1 MNTQGLTEMMKAVS
15 NAAIDAKEEL
25 CRLDSFVGDGDHG
38 FTVERGFKAVRNMLE
53 TETFDS
59 PKAVLDAVGEKLA
72 DTMGGAIGLII
83 GGLFTG
89 GAEAMEDKEEFD
101 TEDMKTLLAA
111 GLEEIKMVGGA
122 VEGDRTLID
131 ALSPANDAFAD
142 AAAAG
147 QDLNTCLEKAA
158 AAADAGAKGTAN
170 MVAKKG
176 RAKFLQEESLGYV
189 DAGSVTMATIIG
201 AMSGYVKNQ
210 GA

>member
-1 MNTQGLTEMMKAVS
+1 MMQAVS
-15 NAAIDAKEEL
+15 DAAINAKEEL

-38 FTVERGFKAVRNMLE
+38 FTVERGFKAVREMLDSGS
-53 TETFDS
+53 FDS
-59 PKAVLDAVGEKLA
+59 PKAVLEAVGDELA

-89 GAEAMEDKEEFD
+89 GAEAMEEKDEL
-101 TEDMKTLLAA
+101 TAEDLGTLLSA

-122 VEGDRTLID
+122 TEGDRTLID
-131 ALSPANDAFAD
+131 ALSPASAAYNE

-147 QDLNTCLEKAA
+147 QDMIVCMEKAA
-158 AAADAGAKGTAN
+158 EAAEAGSKATAN

-189 DAGSVTMATIIG
+189 DAGSVTMATIIE
-201 AMSGYVKNQ
+201 AMSGFVKEQ
-210 GA
+210 KA